1 VIVGITGPAGA
12 GKSTTSHLLAEH
24 AMRLSVPLQV
34 LPLDAFFRLSS
45 RARKEWLAEG
55 ERIGGQELAR
65 RSDMTTWWDFDRLVD
80 VINRLR
86 RMEVVHLYNIYNRE
100 DGGDLT
106 GELTIDLHG
115 GGILVVEGVAV
126 AHLRAQGLVDILI
139 YVETREDIRR
149 VRLLQRDGDRRRGV
163 EAEKR
168 WRLTQAFEQ
177 RYFAEYK
184 RLADFRLN
192 NDNE

>member
-1 VIVGITGPAGA
+1 
-12 GKSTTSHLLAEH
+12 
-24 AMRLSVPLQV
+24 
-34 LPLDAFFRLSS
+34 
-45 RARKEWLAEG
+45 
-55 ERIGGQELAR
+55 
-65 RSDMTTWWDFDRLVD
+65 
-80 VINRLR
+80 
-86 RMEVVHLYNIYNRE
+86 MEVVHLYNIYNRE